1 MMITFLF
8 VKIYLSKDVEDIE
21 DEILNLIFKNNLLIW
36 KLNSKMEKNIFFKV
50 TKLYLPSS
58 PEKSSIKLMK
68 NKKNIKVNCAK
79 IERRIVENLSF

>member
-1 MMITFLF
+1 
-8 VKIYLSKDVEDIE
+8 
-21 DEILNLIFKNNLLIW
+21 
-36 KLNSKMEKNIFFKV
+36 MEKNIFFKV

-79 IERRIVENLSF
+79 IERRIV

>member
-21 DEILNLIFKNNLLIW
+21 DEILNLIFKKNLLIW

-79 IERRIVENLSF
+79 IERRIV

>member
-68 NKKNIKVNCAK
+68 NKKNIKVK
-79 IERRIVENLSF
+79 LKEELSKLIE

>member
-50 TKLYLPSS
+50 TKLYLPSN

-79 IERRIVENLSF
+79 IERRIV

>member
-79 IERRIVENLSF
+79 IERRIV